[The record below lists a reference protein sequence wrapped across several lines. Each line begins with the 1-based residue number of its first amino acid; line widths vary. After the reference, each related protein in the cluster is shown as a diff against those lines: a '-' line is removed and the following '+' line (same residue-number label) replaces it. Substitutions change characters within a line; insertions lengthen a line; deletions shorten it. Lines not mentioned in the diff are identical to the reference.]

1 MKETTLV
8 IMAAGIG
15 SRFGGGIKQLEPVGP
30 GGEIIMDYSIYDAL
44 KAGFDKI
51 VFIIRRDLEEDFREV
66 IGNRIEKVAR
76 VEYAFQELGDLPEG
90 FSVPEGRK
98 KPWGTGQ
105 AVLSIKGL
113 VDGPF
118 LVINADDYYGK
129 EGFQKI
135 HDYMVNHMKEDGDVY
150 DMCMGGF
157 ILRNTLSDNGT
168 VTRGV
173 CTLDGDGSLK
183 EVTETYEIRMEA
195 DGSMKAQDEQG
206 NPVQVN
212 PDQHVSM
219 NMWGLPAAFLKELEK
234 GFPEFLEN
242 LKEGDIKSE
251 YLLPKIIDKL
261 VKAGKARVEVLET
274 KDKWFGVTYKEDK
287 ETVVEAIRSLIA
299 EGAYPERLY

>member
-1 MKETTLV
+1 MKKTTLV

-51 VFIIRRDLEEDFREV
+51 VFIIRRDLEKDFREV

>member
-1 MKETTLV
+1 MKETALV

-44 KAGFDKI
+44 EAGFDKI
-51 VFIIRRDLEEDFREV
+51 IFIIRKDLEKDFREV
-66 IGNRIEKVAR
+66 IGNRIEKIAK
-76 VEYAFQELGDLPEG
+76 VEYAFQEPADLPAG

-105 AVLSIKGL
+105 AVLSTKGL
-113 VDGPF
+113 ITGPF

-129 EGFQKI
+129 EGFRKI
-135 HDYMVNHMKEDGDVY
+135 HDYMVNEMDENGEVY

-173 CTLDGDGSLK
+173 CQLNGDGTLK
-183 EVTETYEIRMEA
+183 NVTETYEIRMREDGTMEA
-195 DGSMKAQDEQG
+195 QNEQG
-206 NPVQVN
+206 EPVQVQ

-219 NMWGLPAAFLKELEK
+219 NMWGLPAAFLDELEK
-234 GFPEFLEN
+234 GFPQFLSE

-261 VKAGKARVEVLET
+261 VENGRAKVTVLET
-274 KDKWFGVTYKEDK
+274 RDKWFGVTYKEDK
-287 ETVVEAIRSLIA
+287 ETVVAAIRKLIA
-299 EGAYPERLY
+299 DGVYPEKLF